1 MIERMIEKYYQ
12 VKYAY
17 FYKGKKAAIYE
28 LLGKN

>member
-1 MIERMIEKYYQ
+1 MIERMIDKYYQ

-17 FYKGKKAAIYE
+17 FFKGKKAAILE

>member
-17 FYKGKKAAIYE
+17 FYKGKRAAILE

>member
-17 FYKGKKAAIYE
+17 FYKGKKAAVLE
-28 LLGKN
+28 LIGKN